1 MDCIVKVR
9 TCSFS
14 ATQVSCTWSFSSG
27 ASWLIVQVN
36 YMYVCEPQWLYTWIW
51 NKLQILCHREK
62 QSDKITHVFTSVY
75 SCWIFVS
82 RGVSARV
89 RRHDNSPRHDNSRC
103 VSSTPIVCDKV
114 HKLFDCSVLMATAVC
129 CPALVILLWTLMMST
144 GKWWTGYESTLNYF
158 YSCNLHVMSKC
169 Q

>member
-114 HKLFDCSVLMATAVC
+114 LKLFDCSVLMAAACLLPSACDIAVN
-129 CPALVILLWTLMMST
+129 LWR
-144 GKWWTGYESTLNYF
+144 KWRTGYESRLNYF
-158 YSCNLHVMSKC
+158 YFCNLHVMSKC